1 MKNYNSFEIST
12 IDKFTQKVIKGF
24 NYELGISNHYEIELD
39 EKEFLDRAV
48 DNLIDGIKENKK
60 LLDKIISYS
69 EFKSENQKS
78 WDVVADLQ
86 NTARLLINEQNFS
99 EIQNLDKFNLQ
110 DFKKLEKK
118 LKSDFAFHKMKAK
131 EIANEILNDI
141 SEQKISFLAF
151 SRQTIPNHF
160 KKIPS
165 FFFMN
170 FKSS

>member
-48 DNLIDGIKENKK
+48 DNLIDGIKEDKK

-78 WDVVADLQ
+78 WDV
-86 NTARLLINEQNFS
+86 LLICKTQ
-99 EIQNLDKFNLQ
+99 
-110 DFKKLEKK
+110 
-118 LKSDFAFHKMKAK
+118 HVY
-131 EIANEILNDI
+131 
-141 SEQKISFLAF
+141 
-151 SRQTIPNHF
+151 
-160 KKIPS
+160 
-165 FFFMN
+165 
-170 FKSS
+170 